1 MLILSFDQSI
11 ARTGW
16 ALYEPPSISS
26 IKFGSFTS
34 RPNTGMSTEEKAAIF
49 CDEIE
54 ALFKTHKPHFVVW
67 EAATEIIRSYAKEG
81 KTDLIGEHKVQGVTV
96 NADQLILR
104 DIQGH
109 IRHAARAR
117 RIPYEPANPRT
128 WRAAIL
134 KNGNLSRE
142 AAKKKAREMCQMLRI
157 PVKNEDQAE
166 AVCLGLFGAT
176 TQTFRLMQARRAEAE
191 RAQAERAA

>member
-1 MLILSFDQSI
+1 MALILAFDQSI

-16 ALYEPPSISS
+16 CLYEPPSHSS
-26 IKFGSFTS
+26 MLIGSFTS
-34 RPNTGMSTEEKAAIF
+34 RPETHMSTEEKTGIF

-54 ALFKTHKPHFVVW
+54 KLFRGHKPQFVIW
-67 EAATEIIRSYAKEG
+67 EAAAEVIRSFVKQGME
-81 KTDLIGEHKVQGVTV
+81 DLAGPVKAPPMTV

-117 RIPYEPANPRT
+117 RIPYEPVQPKT

-134 KNGNLSRE
+134 KNGNLGRE
-142 AAKKKAREMCQMLRI
+142 EAKKKAREFCAMLRVS
-157 PVKNEDQAE
+157 VKNEDQAE
-166 AVCLGLFGAT
+166 AVCIALYGAT
-176 TQTFRLMQARRAEAE
+176 TQTYRLMTA
-191 RAQAERAA
+191 RAA

>member
-1 MLILSFDQSI
+1 VLILAFDQSI
-11 ARTGW
+11 ARSGW
-16 ALYEPPSISS
+16 ALYEPPTMTSIQ
-26 IKFGSFTS
+26 FGSFTS
-34 RPNTGMSTEEKAAIF
+34 RPRTGMATEEKAAIF

-54 ALFKTHKPHFVVW
+54 KLFKAHRPQFVCW
-67 EAATEIIRSYAKEG
+67 EAATEIIRSYAKQG
-81 KTDLIGEHKVQGVTV
+81 KTDLIGEKKVQGVTV

-109 IRHAARAR
+109 IRHAASAR
-117 RIPYEPANPRT
+117 RIPYEAVSPRT

-134 KNGNLSRE
+134 KNGNLTRE

-166 AVCLGLFGAT
+166 AVCISLYGAT
-176 TQTFRLMQARRAEAE
+176 TQTYRMMQAR
-191 RAQAERAA
+191 AAA

>member
-1 MLILSFDQSI
+1 MALILAFDQSI

-16 ALYEPPSISS
+16 AVYEPPAHGKMLI
-26 IKFGSFTS
+26 GSFTS
-34 RPNTGMSTEEKAAIF
+34 RPETNMSTEAKCAIF

-54 ALFKTHKPHFVVW
+54 KLFKAHKPQFVIW
-67 EAATEIIRSYAKEG
+67 EAAAEVIRSFAKQG
-81 KTDLIGEHKVQGVTV
+81 KTDLIGEQKVQGVTV

-117 RIPYEPANPRT
+117 RIPYEPVQPKT

-134 KNGNLSRE
+134 KNGNLGRDD
-142 AAKKKAREMCQMLRI
+142 AKKKAKEMCQMLRI
-157 PVKNEDQAE
+157 AVRNDDQAE
-166 AVCLGLFGAT
+166 AALIALYGAS
-176 TQTFRLMQARRAEAE
+176 TQTFRMMTA
-191 RAQAERAA
+191 RAAA